1 MIGDLKIPP
10 VARKLV
16 HNAFIHN
23 SHTQTHKLSRS
34 KQCATHFSCDFISYY
49 YFQWKALKWFSVCVK
64 TLSFGKFWK
73 FDTQSFY
80 MKQNT
85 IEMSECARDIL
96 LLFVP
101 MMTIKWFS
109 KLQNISIKIDR
120 VIEAEICIL
129 VCKSYVTYIIMCS
142 MFESLE
148 INCWRN
154 ILVRHIR
161 TFAPSKDSMEI
172 RREKNQLHQ
181 LNDNDKRLRKFDLKW
196 KSEWRRTRSYT
207 AHAWVVSIFQLYRF
221 QTTRIFK
228 LTITRSKNLTES
240 F

>member
-1 MIGDLKIPP
+1 MIGDLKIPLA
-10 VARKLV
+10 ARKLV
-16 HNAFIHN
+16 HNAFIHTHTPSHSTQSATLLHYTLFMRFCFVLLFPVKSIKMIFRLRQN
-23 SHTQTHKLSRS
+23 SVIRKIL
-34 KQCATHFSCDFISYY
+34 
-49 YFQWKALKWFSVCVK
+49 
-64 TLSFGKFWK
+64 K

-85 IEMSECARDIL
+85 IEMSEWARDIL

-101 MMTIKWFS
+101 MMTMKWFS
-109 KLQNISIKIDR
+109 KLQNIFIKIDR

-129 VCKSYVTYIIMCS
+129 VCKSYVMYIIMCS

-161 TFAPSKDSMEI
+161 TFAPSKDITEI
-172 RREKNQLHQ
+172 RREKI
-181 LNDNDKRLRKFDLKW
+181 
-196 KSEWRRTRSYT
+196 SYINWITMTKDCGNSIWNGRASDDAHDPHT
-207 AHAWVVSIFQLYRF
+207 AHVWVVSIFQLYCF
-221 QTTRIFK
+221 QTSRIFK

>member
-1 MIGDLKIPP
+1 MIGDLKIPLA
-10 VARKLV
+10 ARKLV
-16 HNAFIHN
+16 HNAFIHTHTFSHSTQSATLLHYTLFMRFCFVLLFPVKSIKMIFRLRQN
-23 SHTQTHKLSRS
+23 SVIRKIL
-34 KQCATHFSCDFISYY
+34 
-49 YFQWKALKWFSVCVK
+49 
-64 TLSFGKFWK
+64 K

-85 IEMSECARDIL
+85 IEMSEWARDIL

-101 MMTIKWFS
+101 MMTMKWFS
-109 KLQNISIKIDR
+109 KLQNIFIKIDR

-129 VCKSYVTYIIMCS
+129 VCKSYVMYIIMCS

-161 TFAPSKDSMEI
+161 TFAPSKDSTEI

-196 KSEWRRTRSYT
+196 KSEWRRTRST
-207 AHAWVVSIFQLYRF
+207 HSPCLSRKHLPVVLLSNNQDI
-221 QTTRIFK
+221 
-228 LTITRSKNLTES
+228 
-240 F
+240 

>member
-1 MIGDLKIPP
+1 MHLFTHTHSLPQYTVCSLYTLFMRICFVLLFPVKSIKMIFRLRQNSVIRKI
-10 VARKLV
+10 L
-16 HNAFIHN
+16 
-23 SHTQTHKLSRS
+23 
-34 KQCATHFSCDFISYY
+34 
-49 YFQWKALKWFSVCVK
+49 
-64 TLSFGKFWK
+64 K

-85 IEMSECARDIL
+85 IEMSEWARDIL
-96 LLFVP
+96 LLFVS
-101 MMTIKWFS
+101 MMTMKWFS
-109 KLQNISIKIDR
+109 KLQNIFIKIDR

-129 VCKSYVTYIIMCS
+129 VCKSYVMYIIMCS

-161 TFAPSKDSMEI
+161 TFAPSKDSTEI

-196 KSEWRRTRSYT
+196 KSEWRRTRSTHT
-207 AHAWVVSIFQLYRF
+207 AML
-221 QTTRIFK
+221 
-228 LTITRSKNLTES
+228 ES
-240 F
+240 